1 VIIFLVTIKKQVT
14 MKNLQHNVEVTR
26 MTAITMPVKNV
37 GHRGWSALVWLVPVT
52 ALWIGVNYAF
62 PALGASGVPTVTSR
76 LVVHVLIGL
85 GLWLALEG
93 AELTPSQRRNVWL
106 AVMIPITLWL
116 AVVWSVAINGFFKP
130 GPIPWIPIAALGPV
144 VVGLP
149 ILLRSKPIGQVL
161 DAMPASWMIALQV
174 LRVLGSAFLIGWAY
188 GTVPAIFAFPAG
200 IGDVLT
206 GLFAV
211 PVAIAVMSGS
221 QESRQAAIAWNVFGL
236 ADFVVALSIGTA
248 IGFRLIDT
256 GGLSATGGGLYPSVL
271 IPAFGVPLWSMLHAL
286 SLRQLWRQR

>member
-1 VIIFLVTIKKQVT
+1 
-14 MKNLQHNVEVTR
+14 
-26 MTAITMPVKNV
+26 MTAFALPVKSS
-37 GHRGWSALVWLVPVT
+37 GHRGWSSLVWLVPVT
-52 ALWIGVNYAF
+52 ALWIGVNYAY

-76 LVVHVLIGL
+76 LIVQVMVAL
-85 GLWLALEG
+85 GLWLGLEG
-93 AELTPSQRRNVWL
+93 TELTLSQRRNVWL

-116 AVVWSVAINGFFKP
+116 AIVWSVAITGAFKP
-130 GPIPWIPIAALGPV
+130 GGIPIPLAALGPLV
-144 VVGLP
+144 IGVP
-149 ILLRSKPIGQVL
+149 ILLRSKRIGQVL

-174 LRVLGSAFLIGWAY
+174 LRILGVTFLISWAY
-188 GTVPAIFAFPAG
+188 GTVPGIFAFPAG

-236 ADFVVALSIGTA
+236 VDFVIALSIGTA

-256 GGLSATGGGLYPSVL
+256 GGLSATGGGLYPAVM
-271 IPAFGVPLWSMLHAL
+271 IPAFGVPLWAMLHAL